1 MKKTII
7 ALAVVMLAGT
17 ASSFAQGGGGGGF
30 QMPTPEERVKR
41 VHFKVDSA
49 FKLEETKMKQVEALY
64 LDYYK
69 QQDKVREEVMA
80 NGGGGG
86 FQVMQEKMKPYTE
99 ELDTKLKPVLGDDN
113 FKIWK
118 EQIEPTLRRRGG
130 GGQKNN

>member
-7 ALAVVMLAGT
+7 AIMLVSCIGT
-17 ASSFAQGGGGGGF
+17 FSTFAQGGGGF

-41 VHFKVDSA
+41 VNFKMDSA
-49 FKLEETKMKQVEALY
+49 FKLDETKMKQVEALY
-64 LDYYK
+64 LDFYK

-80 NGGGGG
+80 GGGGG
-86 FQVMQEKMKPYTE
+86 FQAMQEAMKPYQE
-99 ELDTKLKPVLGDDN
+99 ALDAKLKPILGDDN

-130 GGQKNN
+130 GPPKNN

>member
-7 ALAVVMLAGT
+7 AIMLVSCIGT
-17 ASSFAQGGGGGGF
+17 FSTFAQGGGGF

-41 VHFKVDSA
+41 VNFKMDSA
-49 FKLEETKMKQVEALY
+49 FKLDETKMKQVEALY
-64 LDYYK
+64 LDFYK

-80 NGGGGG
+80 GGGGG
-86 FQVMQEKMKPYTE
+86 FQAMQEAMKPYQE
-99 ELDTKLKPVLGDDN
+99 ALDAKLKPIVGDDN

-130 GGQKNN
+130 GPPKNN